1 MRATTAAA
9 LLLLAAAL
17 APAGAALAQQ
27 QPQQQQQQHQQQH
40 QQSAPPA
47 AFDPAARAEAQRAP
61 APGAPTTKEEV
72 QIYVDEPG
80 PIVGRVSIP
89 DDKLRV
95 LVQPEGREWREFKA
109 FLLKIV
115 AGVAILGMVGILAL
129 FYLWRGKILIRHGRS
144 GLTVRRFN
152 GLERTAHWLTSV
164 SFLVL
169 AVTGLAVTFGRP
181 LLIPLIG
188 HEAFTAVAQASK
200 YGHNFFSVPFVVGL
214 VLILGLWIRDNIP
227 EKADLEWIRQ
237 GGGFL
242 KGGGVHP
249 EAGRFNAGQK
259 MIFWSVV
266 GGGALLAVSG
276 YLLMAPFYVTG
287 VGGMQV
293 AHVVHAVLAAIL
305 TAIIIGHIYIGTVG
319 MEGAFDAMGS
329 GEVDENWA
337 REHHSR
343 WYEEA
348 TGRTASYEEPPR
360 GALAPGRSF
369 AE

>member
-1 MRATTAAA
+1 MRLRLRCGRAGFSRSA
-9 LLLLAAAL
+9 L
-17 APAGAALAQQ
+17 GAALA
-27 QPQQQQQQHQQQH
+27 
-40 QQSAPPA
+40 AVLLACAPA
-47 AFDPAARAEAQRAP
+47 APASAQSQEQAPAAYEPAARAEAQRAP
-61 APGAPTTKEEV
+61 GPASPTTKEQV
-72 QIYVDEPG
+72 QVYRSELDD
-80 PIVGRVSIP
+80 IVGRVSIP

-95 LVQPEGREWREFKA
+95 LVQPEGRDWREFKT
-109 FLLKIV
+109 FTLRIV
-115 AGVAILGMVGILAL
+115 AGVMILGFVAALAL
-129 FYLWRGKILIRHGRS
+129 FYFWRGRILIQHGRS
-144 GLTVRRFN
+144 GRTVRRFN
-152 GLERTAHWLTSV
+152 ALERTAHWLTSV

-169 AVTGLAVTFGRP
+169 AVSGLAVTFGRP
-181 LLIPLIG
+181 LLIPVIG
-188 HEAFTAVAQASK
+188 HEAFTVVAQASK
-200 YGHNFFSVPFVVGL
+200 YGHNFFSVPFVLGL
-214 VLILGLWIRDNIP
+214 LLILALWIRDNVP
-227 EKADLEWIRQ
+227 ERADLVWIRK

-266 GGGALLAVSG
+266 GGGAALAVSG
-276 YLLMAPFYVTG
+276 YMLMAPFYLTG

-293 AHVVHAVLAAIL
+293 AHVVHAVLAALL
-305 TAIIIGHIYIGTVG
+305 TAVIIGHIYIGTIG

-348 TGRTASYEEPPR
+348 TGRSAADEGPR
-360 GALAPGRSF
+360 GGIVAGRSF